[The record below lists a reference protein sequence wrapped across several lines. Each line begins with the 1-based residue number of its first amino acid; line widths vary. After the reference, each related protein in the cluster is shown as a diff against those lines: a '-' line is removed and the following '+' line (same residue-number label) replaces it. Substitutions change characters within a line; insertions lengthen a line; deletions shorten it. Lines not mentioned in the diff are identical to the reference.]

1 MGVFFTEVEFVE
13 ENYLENALLCS
24 VKITVFCAVFKYKVF
39 TSAHEEK

>member
-1 MGVFFTEVEFVE
+1 MAAFLTEVEFIE

-39 TSAHEEK
+39 TSTHEEK